1 MVTNQEGTMTT
12 TRKGTTY
19 YPSYDHARAV
29 SRSIAGSRVV
39 AYELGWAVQLRISGP
54 YYSR

>member
-1 MVTNQEGTMTT
+1 MTT